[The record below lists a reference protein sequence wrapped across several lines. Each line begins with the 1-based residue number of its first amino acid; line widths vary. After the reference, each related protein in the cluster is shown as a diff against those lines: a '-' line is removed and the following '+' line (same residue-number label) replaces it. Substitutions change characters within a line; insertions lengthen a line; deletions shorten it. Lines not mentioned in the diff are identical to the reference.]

1 MTKKKRN
8 RKTYNP
14 PQKKAPNKDN
24 NNQLND
30 AKLKLLCDD
39 YLRNEMDRAI
49 EYMASIP
56 VPYEI
61 MTDTIK
67 MYLVCYI
74 KHETARKQAFPQEF
88 LELLDKHCGIK
99 TPIPKLSFKAW
110 FHAERKE

>member
-1 MTKKKRN
+1 MPKLPRNKQARKKN
-8 RKTYNP
+8 A
-14 PQKKAPNKDN
+14 KKPSKEE
-24 NNQLND
+24 QLND
-30 AKLKLLCDD
+30 T

-49 EYMASIP
+49 EYMASIQ

-99 TPIPKLSFKAW
+99 TPIPKLSFKVW
-110 FHAERKE
+110 FDAERRE